1 VSKSYYRLYC
11 QMLKVVEVYQD
22 VVVPQ
27 LRAERDR
34 LKAENEVL
42 SRRNTELGTQMRQM
56 VAKQCACDCD
66 WRQEDG
72 KQI

>member
-1 VSKSYYRLYC
+1 MSKNYFRLYR
-11 QMLKVVEVYQD
+11 QMFKVVEAYQD

-56 VAKQCACDCD
+56 VAKQCACDCA
-66 WRQEDG
+66 WRQEG
-72 KQI
+72 GE

>member
-1 VSKSYYRLYC
+1 MSKNYFRLYR

-34 LKAENEVL
+34 LKAENEAL
-42 SRRNTELGTQMRQM
+42 SRRNTELGTQMRRM
-56 VAKQCACDCD
+56 VAKQCDCDCD

-72 KQI
+72 E

>member
-1 VSKSYYRLYC
+1 MSKNYFRLYRR
-11 QMLKVVEVYQD
+11 MLKVVEVYQD

-56 VAKQCACDCD
+56 VAKQCAYDCA

>member
-1 VSKSYYRLYC
+1 MTKNYFRLYR

-34 LKAENEVL
+34 LKAENEAL
-42 SRRNTELGTQMRQM
+42 SRRNTEMGDQMRKM
-56 VAKQCACDCD
+56 VAKQCACDCA

-72 KQI
+72 E